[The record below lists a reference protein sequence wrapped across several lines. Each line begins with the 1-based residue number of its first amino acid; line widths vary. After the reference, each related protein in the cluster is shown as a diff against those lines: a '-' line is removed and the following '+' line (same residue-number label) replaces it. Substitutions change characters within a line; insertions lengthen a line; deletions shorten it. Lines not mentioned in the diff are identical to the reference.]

1 MQIQQVI
8 PDSAAERAGTM
19 AGDRVLRIN
28 GRPVESL
35 QAARVLS
42 VAGDREIEIET
53 DEKVIR
59 WALPAIQD
67 ASLPVH
73 PTQVYSA
80 INAALLCLFLI
91 ALSPFGL
98 PEGAVF
104 ATGMTVYPISRFLLE
119 MVRAE
124 LPIMLGL
131 TISQLTSLGLILF
144 AALVWYRIS
153 HRG

>member
-1 MQIQQVI
+1 MNII
-8 PDSAAERAGTM
+8 ET
-19 AGDRVLRIN
+19 
-28 GRPVESL
+28 
-35 QAARVLS
+35 
-42 VAGDREIEIET
+42 EIEIET
-53 DEKVIR
+53 DKKVIR
-59 WALPAIQD
+59 WALPAIQET
-67 ASLPVH
+67 SLPVH

-104 ATGMTVYPISRFLLE
+104 ATGMTIYPISRFILE

-144 AALVWYRIS
+144 ATGVWYRIS